1 MRRALTIVGVL
12 FLSSLLLGQ
21 TSSNN
26 PSTGLD
32 FAIAPGSIDNGVPQ
46 VVTFRL
52 TNRTSHNLWI
62 PEPAIQC
69 SDSSNGYL
77 LLHVKLV
84 GSPSPGP
91 GCVLDHYRSLTILD
105 RVQRWK
111 VLAPG
116 DGIEKTA
123 PIAKLR
129 YSMAQAGT
137 YEIWAEYYPP
147 TINLVD
153 QAILKERGIDFPI
166 ETQATTLLTFSTLR

>member
-1 MRRALTIVGVL
+1 MRRALTTVGVL

-21 TSSNN
+21 TSSKN
-26 PSTGLD
+26 PPTGLD
-32 FAIAPGSIDNGVPQ
+32 FAIVPGSIDNGVPQ
-46 VVTFRL
+46 VVTIRL
-52 TNRTSHNLWI
+52 TNRTNHNLWI
-62 PEPAIQC
+62 PEPALQC

-84 GSPSPGP
+84 GSPSLEP
-91 GCVLDHYRSLTILD
+91 GCVLDHYRSLTVLD

-116 DGIEKTA
+116 DGFEKTA
-123 PIAKLR
+123 PLAKLH

-147 TINLVD
+147 TVNFDD
-153 QAILKERGIDFPI
+153 QAILEERGIDFPI
-166 ETQATTLLTFSTLR
+166 ETQATTLLTFSTLQ